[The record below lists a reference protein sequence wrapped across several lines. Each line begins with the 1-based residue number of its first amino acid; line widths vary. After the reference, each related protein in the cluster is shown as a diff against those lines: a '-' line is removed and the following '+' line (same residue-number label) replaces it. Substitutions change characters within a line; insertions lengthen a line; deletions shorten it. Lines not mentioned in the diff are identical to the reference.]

1 MNDEKVI
8 TNLANIDFIVDEMA
22 DLLEREKIWLRLSA
36 SESRNVNEIGKR
48 IKRIKNIT
56 KEYRNANSNRR
67 FKSTI

>member
-56 KEYRNANSNRR
+56 QEYRNANSNRW